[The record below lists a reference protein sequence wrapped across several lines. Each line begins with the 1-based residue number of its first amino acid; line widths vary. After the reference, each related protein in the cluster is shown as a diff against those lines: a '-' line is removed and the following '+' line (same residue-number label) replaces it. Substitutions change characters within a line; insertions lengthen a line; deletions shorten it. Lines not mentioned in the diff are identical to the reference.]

1 MDRTQAIG
9 VVILII
15 AIVAIGGYLYVSS
28 NTTNTKIEFESNQT
42 LKSGDTINFT
52 VKDEFK
58 NPIPEAAIDL
68 KVLDESGNS
77 EKATIITD
85 SEGRGSYTLPVLENG
100 NYTVHCTFNS
110 TLYHKEA
117 RNQMA
122 LTIDDGY
129 SESSY

>member
-1 MDRTQAIG
+1 MDKTQTIG
-9 VVILII
+9 VVIVII
-15 AIVAIGGYLYVSS
+15 AIIAIGGYLYVSS

-42 LKSGDTINFT
+42 LKSGDTINFIL
-52 VKDEFK
+52 KDEYK
-58 NPIPEAAIDL
+58 NPIPEAAVDL
-68 KVLDESGNS
+68 KVLDESGNAV
-77 EKATIITD
+77 KATITTD
-85 SEGRGSYTLPVLENG
+85 AEGHGSYTLPTLENG

-129 SESSY
+129 SQSY